1 MHLPALL
8 LKVQKNF
15 AKAGQTEI
23 FKNFVNIELREAEPR
38 LGTKLFDLEDQN
50 IWDCSTII

>member
-8 LKVQKNF
+8 LKVQKIF